1 MTEMTSVERCRTVLD
16 GGIPDRVPV
25 GLLNFMPAAAQ
36 AGMSLP
42 EYCTD
47 GSAMA
52 EAHIAAWERYGHDL
66 VDLENGVA
74 ALASAVGCTVEFEE
88 DTSPPW
94 VTAPAL
100 DRIEDVDQ
108 LRPINVDADGMLP
121 EMVKA
126 TRLISERLGDRA
138 FLLAEADQGPFS
150 LATQIIGPE
159 EMLVATMEPQKEEL
173 VRRLLEY
180 TTEQVIT
187 YGRALIDAGAH
198 LTGMG
203 ESIAG
208 PDVCSPDVY
217 RRFAL
222 PYERQVVE
230 TLAAEGKHMSLHIC
244 GNTVLIADDM
254 VETGSPLLAIDF
266 KTDHATIKEAT
277 RGRTSVIGTVDP
289 SAVMTLGSTE
299 DVRAAARADIA
310 AMAEGGGFILAPGCA
325 LPYSAPEENI
335 RALVDTAREAG
346 RYD

>member
-1 MTEMTSVERCRTVLD
+1 MAGMTSVERCRTVLD
-16 GGIPDRVPV
+16 GGVPDRVPV
-25 GLLNFMPAAAQ
+25 GLLNFMPAAAM
-36 AGMSLP
+36 AGMTLP

-47 GSAMA
+47 GAAMA

-66 VDLENGVA
+66 IDLENGVA

-100 DRIEDVDQ
+100 ERIEDIDR
-108 LRPINVDADGMLP
+108 LRPIDVETDGMLP

-126 TRLISERLGDRA
+126 TRLISEKLGDRA

-150 LATQIIGPE
+150 LATQILGAE
-159 EMLVATMEPQKEEL
+159 ELLIATMEPEKEEL
-173 VRRLLEY
+173 VRRLLAY

-208 PDVCSPDVY
+208 PDVCSPDIY

-222 PYERQVVE
+222 PYERQVVDR
-230 TLAAEGKHMSLHIC
+230 LAAEGKTISLHIC
-244 GNTVLIADDM
+244 GNTALIADDM

-266 KTDHATIKEAT
+266 KTDHAITKKAT
-277 RGRTSVIGTVDP
+277 RGRTAVIGTVDP
-289 SAVMTLGSTE
+289 SAVMTHGTPD
-299 DVRAAARADIA
+299 DVRAAARADMQA
-310 AMAEGGGFILAPGCA
+310 LAGGGGFILAPGCA
-325 LPYSAPEENI
+325 LPYTAPDENI
-335 RALVDTAREAG
+335 RALVETAQAEG
-346 RYD
+346 WYD